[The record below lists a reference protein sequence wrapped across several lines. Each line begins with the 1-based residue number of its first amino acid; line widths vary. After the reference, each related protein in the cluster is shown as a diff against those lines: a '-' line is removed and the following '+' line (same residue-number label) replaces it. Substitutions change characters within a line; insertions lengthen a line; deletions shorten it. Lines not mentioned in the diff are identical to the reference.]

1 MKREQ
6 KKKKPYW
13 YRTGFM
19 TGGRYDWEGEAKFRG
34 YSSSFEMLKD
44 FYLRKHM
51 SVSEISKE
59 INIPG
64 NTIEFRLRKFG
75 LKKGKV
81 TFYERKFKEA
91 FPFLKECLKENTL
104 RKCFEMLGY
113 KRVNFVTGFYRWL
126 VKNKG
131 LRNVGTRK
139 HPKWQFKTDSDIEP
153 GK

>member
-1 MKREQ
+1 MRQKQ

-34 YSSSFEMLKD
+34 YNSSFEMLKD
-44 FYLRKHM
+44 FYLKKNM

-64 NTIEFRLRKFG
+64 NTIEFKLRKFG

-81 TFYERKFKEA
+81 TFYERKFSEL

-104 RKCFEMLGY
+104 RDCFELLGY
-113 KRVNFVTGFYRWL
+113 RRVSFVNGFYKWL
-126 VKNKG
+126 VRNKG

-139 HPKWQFKTDSDIEP
+139 NPKWQFKTDPDSEP
-153 GK
+153 ER